1 MLFFNL
7 ICIIIIG
14 IINFIFNNVLF

>member
-7 ICIIIIG
+7 MCIIIIG
-14 IINFIFNNVLF
+14 IINSIFNNVLF

>member
-14 IINFIFNNVLF
+14 IINSIFNNVLF